1 MRQSLKEFIQS
12 KYTCAS
18 QRRLSRMRTAT
29 SQSTAA
35 YPHRSQSTT
44 HLKKQGNGEGSNAT
58 EECSATICITRCTS
72 EDARCSCLGSSNIR
86 GLRSAC
92 GDDGGRCAAAGSATR
107 ANCDKNGRD
116 AGSCGA
122 AARAG
127 GGWCRSSS

>member
-18 QRRLSRMRTAT
+18 QQRLSRMRTAT
-29 SQSTAA
+29 SQST
-35 YPHRSQSTT
+35 T
-44 HLKKQGNGEGSNAT
+44 HLKKQSNGEGSNAT

-86 GLRSAC
+86 GLGSAC